1 MLFIFFLL
9 PFLTSPR
16 RLLLPSSCPSITCPV
31 PGRDQQSKFVMYR
44 QKDRTWDVEC
54 RLFYDDKLPLVD
66 GGSVE
71 QRSLSNTD
79 SLTFEAKAFKT
90 KMAPV
95 VAPSIDDNFEL
106 KQVLLDDSSVDS
118 TPLTLELFL
127 ICTRQM
133 KVQRQSSTKN
143 HVYYGI
149 IIN

>member
-1 MLFIFFLL
+1 MGKCFLYFYLL
-9 PFLTSPR
+9 PYLTSPR
-16 RLLLPSSCPSITCPV
+16 RLLLPSSCPSIKCDVSTCPV

-79 SLTFEAKAFKT
+79 SLRFEAKAFKT

-127 ICTRQM
+127 ICTRQL
-133 KVQRQSSTKN
+133 N
-143 HVYYGI
+143 G
-149 IIN
+149 